1 MSDNSRIVDIENP
14 APIIGAGDQE
24 RPEAAKARVYE
35 YHKNNGTIGAYYQLY
50 PTERTD
56 GDLHARNEAH
66 RAAREALERHIEA
79 PNHGPSLDP
88 SNRARGLER

>member
-1 MSDNSRIVDIENP
+1 MTKISTALDVNP
-14 APIIGAGDQE
+14 DPIIGA
-24 RPEAAKARVYE
+24 PAPPMMSKAECYAFN
-35 YHKNNGTIGAYYQLY
+35 KSNGTIGAYYQLY

-79 PNHGPSLDP
+79 PDHGPSLDP